1 MKNLAISFFFLFL
14 GLGTSAQSV
23 GLDAAFGDNG
33 IAIADYINRAE
44 STYFLGQQTDGKLMV
59 GGYYDIPFQ
68 GGQDTLMVVR
78 LHENG
83 ELDTTYGTAGLAN
96 LTETGSSTGMAVQ
109 ADNKTII
116 VGGYNSD
123 DNFSAIRLDE
133 AGNLDPS
140 FGDNGKVV
148 LSFGSNLAICKGVL
162 PLADGRILL
171 VGDFFVNAN
180 NRWPMLVQLL
190 ADGSLDAD
198 FGNNGV
204 AYFPEASST
213 RSHVED
219 IKVLPDGKILLAGSR
234 EAFFSGPIGWTLW
247 RFLPNGTIDTAF
259 GDDGAAVS
267 SVMGTQNG
275 FEEVIYQIALQADGA
290 VVVIGSFPEGQFNSI
305 TALARYHDD
314 GTLDLDFGDE
324 GLLRPSFPA
333 LTVLRLKSIIIQPDQ
348 KILVAGSGSL
358 EGDETAGTGNLQF
371 FRFLPDGTP
380 DPDFDDNGLYTATT
394 PSFIYST
401 TAMIAVDED
410 RVVAVGRAHLFDDN
424 NRPKI
429 FAVRLYYGPEIVA
442 VSAPATKEAWLL
454 APNPCQDVLRI
465 SAVESNAPPIIRLRL
480 FNSMGQLAL
489 TASGEYLSEV
499 SIGHLL
505 AGSYWLEMT
514 DKQGGVFWE
523 KIVKMN

>member
-1 MKNLAISFFFLFL
+1 MKNLIISFFFLFL
-14 GLGTSAQSV
+14 GLGTSAQSI

-33 IAIADYINRAE
+33 IAIADFVNIRE
-44 STYFLGQQTDGKLMV
+44 SPLFIGQQTDGKLMV
-59 GGYYDIPFQ
+59 GGCYDIPFQ
-68 GGQDTLMVVR
+68 GGQDTFMIVR

-116 VGGYNSD
+116 VGSYTSD
-123 DNFSAIRLDE
+123 DNFRAIRLDE

-213 RSHVED
+213 RSQVED
-219 IKVLPDGKILLAGSR
+219 IKVLPDGKILLAGAR
-234 EAFFSGPIGWTLW
+234 EAFTSGPIGWTLW
-247 RFLPNGTIDTAF
+247 RFLPNGTIDTTY
-259 GDDGAAVS
+259 GEDGAVS
-267 SVMGTQNG
+267 TVMGTQNG
-275 FEEVIYQIALQADGA
+275 FDEKITQIVVQTDGA
-290 VVVIGSFPEGQFNSI
+290 VIVKGFFPSELGVGFV
-305 TALARYHDD
+305 LARYHDD
-314 GTLDLDFGDE
+314 GTLNLDFGDE
-324 GLLRPSFPA
+324 GLLVPYFPTLA
-333 LTVLRLKSIIIQPDQ
+333 VLRLNSITIQPDQ
-348 KILVAGSGSL
+348 KILVSGSGSL

-380 DPDFDDNGLYTATT
+380 DPDFDDNGLYTAAAVDLN
-394 PSFIYST
+394 YST
-401 TAMIAVDED
+401 AAMILTEED
-410 RVVAVGRAHLFDDN
+410 RAVVVGRAVPGVDIT
-424 NRPKI
+424 RTKI
-429 FAVRLYYGPEIVA
+429 FAARLYYGPEIVA

-514 DKQGGVFWE
+514 DKQGGVFRE
-523 KIVKMN
+523 EIVKMK